1 MSKKIYQDDIS
12 ISKIYASAMFVKEI
26 YHSLTHIMT
35 LIAGEINTKLPINRS
50 SRQELNR
57 EILELTEVTNQM
69 GLPYIDCTFYPNTK

>member
-12 ISKIYASAMFVKEI
+12 ISKIYASAVSVKEI

-50 SRQELNR
+50 SRQELNK
-57 EILELTEVTNQM
+57 ILELTEVTNQM
-69 GLPYIDCTFYPNTK
+69 DLPYIDCTFYPNTK